1 MTNLDKRLFY
11 LMLSANQGQDFA
23 KLMGFS
29 PPSEDVAEF
38 ETDEIMTRWA
48 VFLHYGLMA
57 EVEEAAEW
65 FTSFLEE
72 SDKLIS
78 EVEEFKSVLVIF
90 GVATLN
96 KILEAEKLAFIVPVG
111 ESDE

>member
-1 MTNLDKRLFY
+1 MTNIDKRLFY

-29 PPSEDVAEF
+29 PPSEDVEEI
-38 ETDEIMTRWA
+38 ETDDILTRWA
-48 VFLHYGLMA
+48 VFMHYGLLS

-65 FTSFLEE
+65 FTSFLQE

-78 EVEEFKSVLVIF
+78 EVEEFKSVLIIF
-90 GVATLN
+90 GVATIN
-96 KILEAEKLAFIVPVG
+96 KILEAEKLAFIVPLG
-111 ESDE
+111 EEDE